1 MITGPLI
8 TGPLITENP
17 FGLPDLVWREGR
29 FSVTQANE
37 LNGHGITVCLPE
49 SLRFAVPK
57 RQSEYLAGRLCAAH
71 ALRAVGLPEAVGQAG
86 RAPIWPDG
94 VVGSISHS
102 DSRVICVVSR
112 FHRGLGVDVEPLM
125 TPAQAQDIHDLIL
138 TDAEMKLR
146 PSHLGFEPF
155 LTLMFSAKEAVYKA
169 LSPHLLQM
177 PGFLD
182 VTLLDLTPDT
192 ALLGFAGM
200 TLTAHYILT
209 RQDALT
215 FVALHPA

>member
-1 MITGPLI
+1 
-8 TGPLITENP
+8 
-17 FGLPDLVWREGR
+17 
-29 FSVTQANE
+29 
-37 LNGHGITVCLPE
+37 
-49 SLRFAVPK
+49 
-57 RQSEYLAGRLCAAH
+57 
-71 ALRAVGLPEAVGQAG
+71 
-86 RAPIWPDG
+86 
-94 VVGSISHS
+94 
-102 DSRVICVVSR
+102 
-112 FHRGLGVDVEPLM
+112 
-125 TPAQAQDIHDLIL
+125 
-138 TDAEMKLR
+138 
-146 PSHLGFEPF
+146 
-155 LTLMFSAKEAVYKA
+155 MFSAKEAVYKA